1 MSREQPD
8 RQLVTTGALEAL
20 RDLARELRTQQY
32 LARTGGVDVA
42 EVADRID
49 AACVALLRVPQPS
62 ADVKALADLRARLQ
76 AAEQELEHEQIE
88 HQALSLES
96 AQAFVDAAELKR
108 LRAGGYVQHSPTCA
122 KVTRETMDGHRVRV
136 YPWDADKI
144 DCTCQLDPPTRR

>member
-1 MSREQPD
+1 MAEPLYSRQ
-8 RQLVTTGALEAL
+8 
-20 RDLARELRTQQY
+20 DLA
-32 LARTGGVDVA
+32 DVA
-42 EVADRID
+42 VEQTQ
-49 AACVALLRVPQPS
+49 RVMDLH
-62 ADVKALADLRARLQ
+62 AELADLRARLQ